1 MPIKITVNHI
11 AAEVADNATVA
22 EVAAA
27 NGVGA
32 SGAAIAVNDRLVP
45 RSRWTETKVNP
56 DDNLVII
63 KAAYGG

>member
-1 MPIKITVNHI
+1 MPIKITVNNI
-11 AAEVADNATVA
+11 AAEVADNTTVA
-22 EVAAA
+22 EV
-27 NGVGA
+27 A

>member
-1 MPIKITVNHI
+1 MPIKITVNNI
-11 AAEVADNATVA
+11 AAEVADNTTVA

-27 NGVGA
+27 NGVGT

-56 DDNLVII
+56 GDNLVII